1 MPMTKIVA
9 IVGRPNV
16 GKSTLFNRLCG
27 GRDAIVD
34 PTSGVTRDRHYGKSD
49 WNGVEFSVI
58 DTGGYVDNSGDI
70 FEEEIKKQVDL
81 AIEESD
87 VILFMV
93 DVKEGLTGLDE
104 DLAKHLRRSKRKVFL
119 VANKL
124 DNYKQ
129 VNDIH
134 EFHKLGLGEIY
145 GVSAVSGSGT
155 GELLDDMVKAFPVVV
170 ETHRDASLQQPGL
183 DTSLP
188 RQIRDAALQQPD
200 GDVLSETELP
210 KIAIIGRP
218 NAGKSSLVNLL
229 LGNDRTIVPPLPGT
243 TRDSIHSRYQYYGMD
258 FILIDTA
265 GIRKKAKV
273 TEDIEFYSVMRA
285 IRSIETSDVSI
296 LMVDAERG
304 FEAQDL
310 NIFSLVE
317 KNHKGIVILVNKWD
331 LVEKETN
338 THKQFEESI
347 REQIIPFCDVPIIF
361 TSVLNKQRIF
371 KAMEMAIE
379 VYKNRSRRISTAV
392 LNDFFL
398 PIVEKSPPPSSKGK
412 YIKIKFVTQLPTRYP
427 SFVFF
432 CNHPQYLK
440 EPYKRFLENR
450 LREQFVFTGVP
461 VEIYFRQK

>member
-1 MPMTKIVA
+1 MPNIVA

-27 GRDAIVD
+27 GREAIVD
-34 PTSGVTRDRHYGKSD
+34 PASGVTRDRHYGKSD
-49 WNGVEFSVI
+49 WNGMEFSVI

-93 DVKEGLTGLDE
+93 DIREGLTAMDE
-104 DLAKHLRRSKRKVFL
+104 DLAAHLRRSKRKVFL

-124 DNYKQ
+124 DSNKQ
-129 VNDIH
+129 VDDIH
-134 EFHKLGLGEIY
+134 EFYRLGLGEIY
-145 GVSAVSGSGT
+145 GVSAISGSGT
-155 GELLDDMVKAFPVVV
+155 GELLDELVKVFPDQKIDT
-170 ETHRDASLQQPGL
+170 EYDTASEEKG
-183 DTSLP
+183 SS
-188 RQIRDAALQQPD
+188 
-200 GDVLSETELP
+200 GEELP

-229 LGNDRTIVPPLPGT
+229 LGNDRTIVTPLPGT

-304 FEAQDL
+304 FETQDL

-317 KNHKGIVILVNKWD
+317 KNHKGVVILVNKWD
-331 LVEKETN
+331 LVEKGSN
-338 THKQFEESI
+338 THLQFEDVI
-347 REQIIPFCDVPIIF
+347 RQRISPFRDVPVIF
-361 TSVLNKQRIF
+361 ASVLNKQRIF
-371 KAMEMAIE
+371 KAMETAIE
-379 VYKNRSRRISTAV
+379 VYKNRSRRISTAA

-398 PIVEKSPPPSSKGK
+398 PIIEQSPPPSSKGK

-450 LREQFVFTGVP
+450 LREKFNFAGVP

>member
-49 WNGVEFSVI
+49 WNGIEFSVI

-93 DVKEGLTGLDE
+93 DVKEGLTSLDT
-104 DLAKHLRRSKRKVFL
+104 DLAGHLRRSKRKVFL

-124 DNYKQ
+124 DNFKQ

-134 EFHKLGLGEIY
+134 EFHRLGLGEIY
-145 GVSAVSGSGT
+145 GLSAVSGSGT

-170 ETHRDASLQQPGL
+170 EPY
-183 DTSLP
+183 
-188 RQIRDAALQQPD
+188 RDAALQQPD
-200 GDVLSETELP
+200 DDSLPEPELP

-229 LGNDRTIVPPLPGT
+229 LGNDRTIVTPLPGT
-243 TRDSIHSRYQYYGMD
+243 TRDSIHTRYQYFGMD

-265 GIRKKAKV
+265 GIRKKARV

-285 IRSIETSDVSI
+285 IRSIESSDVCI

-317 KNHKGIVILVNKWD
+317 KNHKGVVILVNKWD

-338 THKQFEESI
+338 THKHLEESI
-347 REQIIPFCDVPIIF
+347 REQIAPFRDVPIVF
-361 TSVLNKQRIF
+361 TSIINKQRIF

-379 VYKNRSRRISTAV
+379 VYKNRSKRISTST

-398 PIVEKSPPPSSKGK
+398 PIIEESQPPSNKGK
-412 YIKIKFVTQLPTRYP
+412 HIKIKFVTQLPGRYP

-450 LREQFVFTGVP
+450 LREQFTFTGVP

>member
-1 MPMTKIVA
+1 MPNIVA

-27 GRDAIVD
+27 GREAIVD

-87 VILFMV
+87 VILFLV
-93 DVKEGLTGLDE
+93 DIREGLTAMDE
-104 DLAKHLRRSKRKVFL
+104 DLAAHLRRSKRKVFL

-124 DNYKQ
+124 DSNKQ
-129 VNDIH
+129 VDDIH
-134 EFHKLGLGEIY
+134 EFYRLGLGEIY
-145 GVSAVSGSGT
+145 GVSATSGSGT
-155 GELLDDMVKAFPVVV
+155 GELLDEMVKVLPDQKIDT
-170 ETHRDASLQQPGL
+170 EYDPASEEKGSSGQ
-183 DTSLP
+183 
-188 RQIRDAALQQPD
+188 
-200 GDVLSETELP
+200 ELP

-229 LGNDRTIVPPLPGT
+229 LGNDRTIVTPLPGT

-304 FEAQDL
+304 FETQDL

-317 KNHKGIVILVNKWD
+317 KNHKGVVILVNKWD
-331 LVEKETN
+331 LVEKGSN
-338 THKQFEESI
+338 THLQFEDVI
-347 REQIIPFCDVPIIF
+347 RERISPFRDVPVIF
-361 TSVLNKQRIF
+361 ASVLNKQRIF
-371 KAMEMAIE
+371 KTMETAIE
-379 VYKNRSRRISTAV
+379 VYKNRSRRITTAV
-392 LNDFFL
+392 LNDFIL
-398 PIVEKSPPPSSKGK
+398 PIIEQSPPPSSKGK

-440 EPYKRFLENR
+440 ESYKRFLENR
-450 LREQFVFTGVP
+450 LREKFDFTGVP